1 MFTRLYIKYNTKFFY
16 LSTSWFVSSEFG
28 ICLSQNTKWGKCAS
42 SIKMVYVLF
51 SVYIASH
58 FTFFLWGRESRYEM
72 CWVFDRHFVV
82 PGFKDCTVM
91 FDCSHIHIII
101 YSVEYRTAVLYFL
114 LFKNNWGKDFSVYN
128 FIFVLISIL
137 FKTMFHHEIT

>member
-1 MFTRLYIKYNTKFFY
+1 M
-16 LSTSWFVSSEFG
+16 
-28 ICLSQNTKWGKCAS
+28 
-42 SIKMVYVLF
+42 
-51 SVYIASH
+51 
-58 FTFFLWGRESRYEM
+58 
-72 CWVFDRHFVV
+72 